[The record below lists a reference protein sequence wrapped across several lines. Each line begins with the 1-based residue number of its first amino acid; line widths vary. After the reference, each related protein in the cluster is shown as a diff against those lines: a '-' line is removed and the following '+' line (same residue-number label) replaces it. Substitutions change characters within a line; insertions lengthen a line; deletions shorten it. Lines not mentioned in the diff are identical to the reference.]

1 MGHYHFSKVLLW
13 NNFFKEMVQNVGGYV
28 SIMAIK
34 TVCPQCENIMTYLE
48 QMQRNTNQFNIN
60 SCDMATQISNGYS

>member
-1 MGHYHFSKVLLW
+1 
-13 NNFFKEMVQNVGGYV
+13 MVQNVGGYV